1 MGYISRAEKARNA
14 QDYYHR
20 HKHIYLARAKR
31 QNRRA
36 RKEVAAAVQ
45 QEKVG
50 QPCADCGQ
58 VFPPCC
64 MDFDHLPG
72 SVKKANVAD
81 TSNFFTVRGVL
92 AEIRKCEIVCSNCHR
107 IRTFARR
114 AQAPAPPKPSE
125 PERGLL
131 PFPGENHD

>member
-1 MGYISRAEKARNA
+1 MKYVSRADKARTA
-14 QDYYHR
+14 QDYYYR

-36 RKEVAAAVQ
+36 RKVVAAAIQ
-45 QEKVG
+45 QKKDGE
-50 QPCADCGQ
+50 PCADCGQ
-58 VFPPCC
+58 VFPTCC

-72 SVKKANVAD
+72 SIKKANVAD
-81 TSNFFTVRGVL
+81 TARFYTVRGVM
-92 AEIRKCEIVCSNCHR
+92 AEMRKCELVCSNCHR

-114 AQAPAPPKPSE
+114 MNPPTPVPPKPSE

-131 PFPGENHD
+131 PFSGG